1 MFPRLPHQNQLEYLL
16 KIQIPGPT
24 LFQPTHTQSV
34 EMGDRTICL
43 FSKLPMLSSHL
54 QKEILAEVYFEGVTH
69 EPLTSYFL
77 LTLMGSSEVSVDFKE
92 PQFRASMEG

>member
-1 MFPRLPHQNQLEYLL
+1 ME
-16 KIQIPGPT
+16 T
-24 LFQPTHTQSV
+24 
-34 EMGDRTICL
+34 GDGTIFL

-54 QKEILAEVYFEGVTH
+54 QKEILVEVYFEGVTH

-92 PQFRASMEG
+92 PRFRASMKGCDEEL